1 MSFFDR
7 FRRAAEPG
15 AADAPDTLLAA
26 TPVAEVGSQQLTIG
40 QGVAL
45 HLASPLVA
53 RQAQIDGELRG
64 ILRAH
69 KLVVGRKGLLS
80 GRARCGQAEVRGQ
93 VVGELVV
100 KGRLTIYPNARVE
113 GLVMCNDVVVW
124 KGAELAAEVREL
136 PVDARTSVRAELAA
150 IKPVR

>member
-7 FRRAAEPG
+7 FRRFADSGP
-15 AADAPDTLLAA
+15 ADASDTLLAPA
-26 TPVAEVGSQQLTIG
+26 PPLDAGAQQLTVG

-45 HLASPLVA
+45 HLASPLVT
-53 RQAQIDGELRG
+53 RHAQLDGELRG

-80 GRARCGQAEVRGQ
+80 GRARCGQAEVRGR

-100 KGRLTIYPNARVE
+100 KGRLTLYPNARIE

-136 PVDARTSVRAELAA
+136 PVDPRQTVRSELASLS
-150 IKPVR
+150 